1 MNLTWG
7 FLAMVIWPGKEQ
19 SYFLGKAVGVLR
31 HRWHLLGKE
40 RRREN

>member
-1 MNLTWG
+1 MG
-7 FLAMVIWPGKEQ
+7 FLAVVIWPGKEQ

-31 HRWHLLGKE
+31 HHWHLLGRE